1 MKKLLICSAVAAIF
15 SANLQAEE
23 QAKDNGKWVA
33 GFVEYYVT
41 DEAETG
47 LPDFLDNGTGFGAE
61 FGFKFTPQW
70 ATRLEVSNL
79 NIDASPSDKSGTRI
93 GVDALYFMPD
103 DLFYTFGGLKFT
115 EITNLNLMLNVG
127 LGKHWDVGNDL
138 KVITEIAAYQSLD
151 SGNSNTHMGY
161 KLGLAYTFGGPSVS
175 SVPKDG
181 DNDGVMD
188 GRDKCLFTPA
198 GTQVNASGCEQSL
211 AAVQDQDQ
219 DGVADNQDRCAK
231 TPMSDKVD
239 ANGCS
244 LFTEE
249 QYSINLK
256 VLFANNSSN
265 INNPDDSQFQEFA
278 DFMNRFPMTDTVIE
292 GHTSAP
298 GEDAYNMRLSQTR
311 ANEVRDLLINKYG
324 ISSSRLTAKG
334 FGETQLLDTANTAQ
348 ANMVNRRS
356 IVTAKVTS
364 REKVKVAR

>member
-115 EITNLNLMLNVG
+115 EISNLNLMLNVG
-127 LGKHWDVGNDL
+127 LGKHWDVGNNL

-151 SGNSNTHMGY
+151 SGDSNTHVGY
-161 KLGLAYTFGGPSVS
+161 KLGLAYTFGGS
-175 SVPKDG
+175 SASAVPKDG

-198 GTQVNASGCEQSL
+198 GTQVDTSGCEQSL

-219 DGVADNQDRCAK
+219 DGVADKQDRCAN
-231 TPMSDKVD
+231 TAMSDKVD

-256 VLFANNSSN
+256 VLFANNSST
-265 INNPDDSQFQEFA
+265 IRNPDNSQFQEFS
-278 DFMNRFPMTDTVIE
+278 DFMSRFPSTDAIVE
-292 GHTSAP
+292 GHSSAI
-298 GEDAYNMRLSQTR
+298 GEYAYNMWLSQAR
-311 ANEVRDLLINKYG
+311 ADAVRTLLINEYG
-324 ISSSRLTAKG
+324 ISEVRLTAKG
-334 FGETQLLDTANTAQ
+334 FGESQLFDNSNSTA
-348 ANMVNRRS
+348 ANMVNRRTV
-356 IVTAKVTS
+356 VTVKATT
-364 REKVKVAR
+364 REKVAR